1 MSAQAARTPAGR
13 RRRGRGGGGREMV
26 PPAQPRS
33 YYGLPVIAKPVWKA
47 EIPWYFF
54 VGGMAGAA
62 APLAAGARA
71 AGNVELGRTASAV
84 ALAGVAV
91 SPVLLISDLGRPERF
106 HHMLR
111 VFKPTSPMNIGTWVL
126 SSFGTAIGLAAGWQL
141 LDRPPRAV
149 GAPAAAAAALLGP
162 VLSTYTAVLIATT
175 AVPAWHEARHEL
187 PFVFAGSSLASAGG
201 ACMALTSPPNAA
213 PARTMAVAG
222 AVLELASDARMQ
234 RRLDPVVRRA
244 YEVSPA
250 RALHGAARACVVG
263 GACVAAALGGRSRT
277 AAVAGGAALVA
288 GAALT
293 RWAIFKAGIASSRDP
308 DQTVAPQRERR
319 AAGERSA

>member
-13 RRRGRGGGGREMV
+13 RRRRGGREMV

-54 VGGMAGAA
+54 AGGMAGAA
-62 APLAAGARA
+62 APLAAAARA
-71 AGNVELGRTASAV
+71 AGNVELGRHASAV

-126 SSFGTAIGLAAGWQL
+126 SSFGTASVLAAGWQL
-141 LDRPPRAV
+141 LDRPPLAV

-162 VLSTYTAVLIATT
+162 VLSTYTAVLIANT

-201 ACMALTSPPNAA
+201 ACMVLTSPRHAA
-213 PARTMAVAG
+213 PARAMAVAG
-222 AVLELASDARMQ
+222 AVLELAADARMQ
-234 RRLDPVVRRA
+234 RRLDAVVRRS

-263 GACVAAALGGRSRT
+263 GACVAAALGGRSRA
-277 AAVAGGAALVA
+277 AAVAGGAALAA

-319 AAGERSA
+319 AAGGRSA